1 MVNARTAQPGA
12 QPWVAVVVTGFA
24 LSILLAAF
32 VWTAP
37 AHAQDSQRDKFIAA
51 VFQALDKD
59 KSKGVSLD
67 EFKAFGHNEFK
78 AVDANHDG
86 VITQSEF
93 LNAPV
98 NGKFTQDQLA
108 QIRRNKTIRFVALDQ
123 DGDGK
128 LTQAEHDKAGERAF
142 KELDKNGDGKVTL
155 AELKASSP
163 TQQ

>member
-1 MVNARTAQPGA
+1 MVNARTAWPGA
-12 QPWVAVVVTGFA
+12 QPWVAVAVTGCV
-24 LSILLAAF
+24 LSILLAAL
-32 VWTAP
+32 VWAAP
-37 AHAQDSQRDKFIAA
+37 ARAQDSQRDKFVAA

-59 KSKGVSLD
+59 KNKGISLD
-67 EFKAFGHNEFK
+67 EFKTFGRTEFK

-93 LNAPV
+93 VNAPV
-98 NGKFTQDQLA
+98 NGKFTEQQLA

-155 AELKASSP
+155 AELKASSAP
-163 TQQ
+163 Q